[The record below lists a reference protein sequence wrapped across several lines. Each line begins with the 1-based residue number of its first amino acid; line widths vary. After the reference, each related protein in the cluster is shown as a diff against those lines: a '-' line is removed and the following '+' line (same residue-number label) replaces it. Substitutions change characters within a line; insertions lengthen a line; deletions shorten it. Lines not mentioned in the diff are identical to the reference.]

1 MNDTTEEASEQIR
14 KRVEKARNVQ
24 RERYHMISADC
35 NSELSGKEIAQFCVL
50 TEAAQKCM
58 EHAFN
63 ELSFSARGYYRVLKT
78 ARTIAD
84 LSGSEKIEEAHV
96 LEALLY
102 RQPEQRFWEVC

>member
-1 MNDTTEEASEQIR
+1 
-14 KRVEKARNVQ
+14 
-24 RERYHMISADC
+24 
-35 NSELSGKEIAQFCVL
+35 
-50 TEAAQKCM
+50 M